1 MPTLEELERQK
12 ILAQMAR
19 AAQQQQNGGM
29 PLQSGMISQSVPSQ
43 AQSPTLPERVI
54 ATAGD
59 RANANQDFTGREAAI
74 ASRMR
79 GGMDAITAPGAQG
92 KQAGDVYVGPTWSE
106 GLASGIGKG
115 MGMYDIIKANK
126 ERKGLAQAREAKAA
140 GQGAVDA
147 DAMYRAAQQQD
158 TENQDRLA
166 TADRAERRLTNTIE
180 QQGVAADLAAAA
192 PGGHSAAHVSSRLP
206 AQPAAHT
213 TAALPAHPAAYP
225 SAYPNSS
232 VAHRTPCGPCGFG
245 HNLPEHPSPTA
256 GTDPGAPGGAGDC
269 DGDSFGGGSGGDV
282 GADGAACT
290 AGGHAL
296 GGAHASASGAH
307 FPVRTGMAHLSSA
320 MPEAAV
326 LSVMPPSVMPLSA
339 PELLAPAP
347 GAAARVA
354 TATATAQAPPK
365 PATTSTHLLTGSIGD
380 QEAPSPPDGPAV
392 LSEAAAYAL
401 PVGLRAH
408 GIVKAPAD
416 RMSGAAGRAGGSIRP
431 YRAARGDEH
440 GDN

>member
-1 MPTLEELERQK
+1 MVLGDGVTP
-12 ILAQMAR
+12 M
-19 AAQQQQNGGM
+19 
-29 PLQSGMISQSVPSQ
+29 
-43 AQSPTLPERVI
+43 RVSKRRRI
-54 ATAGD
+54 
-59 RANANQDFTGREAAI
+59 
-74 ASRMR
+74 
-79 GGMDAITAPGAQG
+79 
-92 KQAGDVYVGPTWSE
+92 
-106 GLASGIGKG
+106 
-115 MGMYDIIKANK
+115 ANK
-126 ERKGLAQAREAKAA
+126 NA
-140 GQGAVDA
+140 
-147 DAMYRAAQQQD
+147 
-158 TENQDRLA
+158 
-166 TADRAERRLTNTIE
+166 
-180 QQGVAADLAAAA
+180 AADLAAAA